1 MKNRKR
7 NRTKGFDYSSNNLY
21 FVTNCVK
28 NNLCCFGN
36 VISDATVGTGRDL
49 SVHHPKN
56 HHPKNHHSENHHS
69 ENHHSEN
76 HHPKNHHPKNHH
88 SENHH
93 PKNHHS
99 ENHHSENHH
108 SEKHHSEKHHS
119 EKHHSEKHHSENHHS
134 EKHHSEKHHSEN
146 YHFEKHHS
154 EKHQSQINPFGNV
167 VMELNS
173 FGLIVKNQIEWLE
186 NQYSYISIHN
196 YVIMPNHFHLILEI
210 DSSKVNT
217 NEIKIKSLSSLMGA
231 LKTTSSKQIRD
242 FGFIDFAWHRSFH
255 DHIIRNEKE
264 YDLISN
270 YIDRNPQK
278 WFEDRFYSGQLK
290 QF

>member
-7 NRTKGFDYSSNNLY
+7 NRMKGFDYSSNNLY
-21 FVTNCVK
+21 FITNCVK

-49 SVHHPKN
+49 SVHYSENHHSGNHHSENHHAKN
-56 HHPKNHHSENHHS
+56 HHFGNHHFGNHHSENYHFENHHS

-76 HHPKNHHPKNHH
+76 
-88 SENHH
+88 
-93 PKNHHS
+93 
-99 ENHHSENHH
+99 
-108 SEKHHSEKHHS
+108 
-119 EKHHSEKHHSENHHS
+119 
-134 EKHHSEKHHSEN
+134 
-146 YHFEKHHS
+146 
-154 EKHQSQINPFGNV
+154 HQSQINPFGNV

-264 YDLISN
+264 YELISN

>member
-7 NRTKGFDYSSNNLY
+7 NRMKGFDYSSNNLY
-21 FVTNCVK
+21 FITNCVK

-36 VISDATVGTGRDL
+36 VISDAIVVTGRDL
-49 SVHHPKN
+49 SVHHSKN
-56 HHPKNHHSENHHS
+56 HHSKNHHFENHHFENHHSKNHHSE
-69 ENHHSEN
+69 
-76 HHPKNHHPKNHH
+76 
-88 SENHH
+88 
-93 PKNHHS
+93 
-99 ENHHSENHH
+99 
-108 SEKHHSEKHHS
+108 
-119 EKHHSEKHHSENHHS
+119 
-134 EKHHSEKHHSEN
+134 
-146 YHFEKHHS
+146 
-154 EKHQSQINPFGNV
+154 INPFGNV

-173 FGLIVKNQIEWLE
+173 FGLILKNQIEWLE

-210 DSSKVNT
+210 DNSKVNT